1 MVGRSTPSSLW
12 AAALVVGA
20 LLLIFAADRA
30 TGSTPVQHLYYL
42 PIMLAAVR
50 FRMRGGVIS
59 ALSAILLYHVANPH
73 LYTLKYEEPD
83 LVQIILFLAV
93 GMITA
98 KMTRDA
104 DHLHRLAMTDDLTGL
119 HNLRSFEAR
128 LIPMVREAR
137 RTHATLSVLVLDLD
151 RLKSLND
158 QYGHLTGAEAVRTV
172 GRIIGERLPSD
183 AVACRYGGD
192 EFVIAVPR
200 CTEPLAYR
208 VADDLRR
215 AVHAS
220 APELAGRPFA
230 AATLS
235 ISVGGICALFDGGGP
250 SRVARPSDVEVGE
263 TLFRAADVALYRA
276 KARGRNQVWIEHM
289 DVENGVSDAVG
300 PDARLVSDGSGEA
313 EAAAFSICGACDAD
327 APSRHIAASA
337 TRKSPRG
344 NTDMR
349 VAPVL
354 RR

>member
-1 MVGRSTPSSLW
+1 MRLTTSHGRSVGGSTRSPLW

-30 TGSTPVQHLYYL
+30 TGATPVQHLYYL
-42 PIMLAAVR
+42 PIILAAVR

-59 ALSAILLYHVANPH
+59 ALAAILLYHVANPH
-73 LYTLKYEEPD
+73 LFTLKYEEPD
-83 LVQIILFLAV
+83 LVQITLFLAV

-128 LIPMVREAR
+128 LVTMVREAR
-137 RTHATLSVLVLDLD
+137 RTHATLAVLVLDLD

-158 QYGHLTGAEAVRTV
+158 QFGHLTGAEAVRTV

-192 EFVIAVPR
+192 EFVIAIPR
-200 CTEPLAYR
+200 CTASQAYR
-208 VADDLRR
+208 VADGLCR

-230 AATLS
+230 AGTLS
-235 ISVGGICALFDGGGP
+235 ISVGGTCAAFDASGP
-250 SRVARPSDVEVGE
+250 SQAASSSDVEAGE
-263 TLFRAADVALYRA
+263 TLFRAADAALYRA
-276 KARGRNQVWIEHM
+276 KARGRDQVCIAQREM
-289 DVENGVSDAVG
+289 EEVSDVVG
-300 PDARLVSDGSGEA
+300 PV
-313 EAAAFSICGACDAD
+313 C
-327 APSRHIAASA
+327 A
-337 TRKSPRG
+337 TRQ
-344 NTDMR
+344 
-349 VAPVL
+349 
-354 RR
+354 